1 MRIEDKKLAS
11 ISGGDNL
18 SGTILN
24 YFSTALTTVYNIGKS
39 FGGAIRRI
47 ATRNVCPI

>member
-1 MRIEDKKLAS
+1 MKIDDKKLVC
-11 ISGGDNL
+11 ITGGDNL

-24 YFSTALTTVYNIGKS
+24 YFSTALTTVYNIGRS

-47 ATRNVCPI
+47 ATRNVCPV